1 MEEKKIQPEQSVVS
15 EDIKKGDISF
25 EVGYGKEK
33 AHFNLRMISVAE
45 ETELSEQFMELA
57 DIIDEAEKMK
67 KNIEYA

>member
-1 MEEKKIQPEQSVVS
+1 M
-15 EDIKKGDISF
+15 
-25 EVGYGKEK
+25 GYGKEK